1 MQIIEQFLQGKDGP
15 RSCEDIIY
23 TSEDFI
29 AVIDGESAK
38 SSICFDG
45 QRPGK
50 LAAQMIQQVL
60 ADLHPRASYSQFI
73 QEVNLSIRDYY
84 AAKAIDP
91 KLKAVG
97 LQAVAVIYSRNRQEI
112 WLIGDCQALVDGQ
125 LYQKAHPADQVL
137 AHMRRLIA
145 YTEMRIDQKKPAIYF
160 DQEDSARLQILPWLV
175 RASEFANQSD
185 SPYGYAIL
193 NGDPIPADL
202 IQIIPVGRKDSVEI
216 VLASNGYPEL
226 APSLEASENKLQELL
241 AADPHLIDQHIATRG
256 QGQSASFDDRAYVRF
271 RV

>member
-1 MQIIEQFLQGKDGP
+1 MRISSTTQ
-15 RSCEDIIY
+15 
-23 TSEDFI
+23 TNFI

-45 QRPGK
+45 QAPGK

-60 ADLHPRASYSQFI
+60 ADLHPRASWDHFI
-73 QEVNLSIRDYY
+73 QEVNLSIQDYY
-84 AAKAIDP
+84 ALKQTDP

-97 LQAVAVIYSRNRQEI
+97 LQAVAVVYSRQRQEI
-112 WLIGDCQALVDGQ
+112 WLIGDCQALVGGQ
-125 LYQKAHPADQVL
+125 HYSQPRPADQIL

-145 YTEMRIDQKKPAIYF
+145 YTEMRIDHKAPDSYF
-160 DQEDSARLQILPWLV
+160 AQEDSAHLQVLPWLV
-175 RASEFANQSD
+175 RTSEFANRTD
-185 SPYGYAIL
+185 TPYGYAVL

-202 IQIIPVGRKDSVEI
+202 IQIIPVDGKDSVEI

-226 APSLEASENKLQELL
+226 APSLEASESQLQALL
-241 AADPHLIDQHIATRG
+241 AQDPHLINQYIATRG
-256 QGQSASFDDRAYVRF
+256 QGQFASFDDRAYVRF